1 MIGTLLSP
9 RLRPEELSNQKTGP
23 TRCWQGVLKSMRA
36 NNIHSSSLDLE
47 EYEVEDESDPADG
60 WSPLDTVWSDAM
72 NDGRFYLGSRDN
84 IRKLVDTKLVDSLYP
99 PHGMDNREIIPSSK
113 QILMCRKE
121 VKGRQTCKLEDHNTI
136 RHYQTC
142 ALVANSGILT
152 GSLCGGE
159 IDAHDY
165 VIRFSV
171 APTVGYE
178 LDVGSKRN
186 VTFLNKDILLKIN
199 QSLYRDGPKDVYSPR
214 LKRMNASILVF
225 ARGKRREWMDDINC
239 LIKIARKHRLAF
251 TLMKNIVSPAFTIR
265 NTVKATMPDLAQQLG
280 KVDLETTGMLA
291 LYTALT
297 FCTRISLYGFYPFL
311 KDANG
316 RNVSYHYYPNDDLK
330 NEIRNFSVDYAIS
343 QRYDK
348 LGVIRHVIDR
358 CEQTPLADKGNI
370 MEEYYNLTTIS
381 PETEGNGDY
390 TPLNKDEVQDVLYEI
405 PEPLSTDDPTEGAD
419 LLADPSEDDPEK
431 YVGASEEDIAMIE
444 SPQPTFTLPWK
455 ICLIVFVLI
464 NVGVVGFLV
473 YHVITIG
480 QEASDQSYRVS
491 LLQHKVENLV
501 KNLLGVE
508 NVKRKENWLVS
519 DPSWAVLASGT
530 PGVIDNRTFDAR
542 KTLDG
547 DVTTHW
553 DPAGSR
559 YDNDWYIVLDL
570 KSIHDI
576 SKIALT
582 NYGDTTHDV
591 TEFSLQASVTSSPYE
606 WRDVLQVGDVQAG
619 TNREGNCEAGY
630 KSLGKGCFRF
640 STNQLSFEDSRKICR
655 EDGGHLAIVKDSTTH
670 AQITDYIRSTTNGSH
685 WIGLQLESLG
695 AGRGRR
701 GLFFWEDGTLLTG
714 WKGWREGEPSSLG
727 RGGSEDCVEMA
738 DFYNYEWNDQ
748 SCNDVIFYIC
758 QTDKI

>member
-1 MIGTLLSP
+1 
-9 RLRPEELSNQKTGP
+9 
-23 TRCWQGVLKSMRA
+23 
-36 NNIHSSSLDLE
+36 
-47 EYEVEDESDPADG
+47 
-60 WSPLDTVWSDAM
+60 
-72 NDGRFYLGSRDN
+72 
-84 IRKLVDTKLVDSLYP
+84 
-99 PHGMDNREIIPSSK
+99 
-113 QILMCRKE
+113 
-121 VKGRQTCKLEDHNTI
+121 
-136 RHYQTC
+136 
-142 ALVANSGILT
+142 
-152 GSLCGGE
+152 
-159 IDAHDY
+159 
-165 VIRFSV
+165 
-171 APTVGYE
+171 
-178 LDVGSKRN
+178 
-186 VTFLNKDILLKIN
+186 
-199 QSLYRDGPKDVYSPR
+199 
-214 LKRMNASILVF
+214 
-225 ARGKRREWMDDINC
+225 
-239 LIKIARKHRLAF
+239 
-251 TLMKNIVSPAFTIR
+251 
-265 NTVKATMPDLAQQLG
+265 
-280 KVDLETTGMLA
+280 
-291 LYTALT
+291 
-297 FCTRISLYGFYPFL
+297 
-311 KDANG
+311 
-316 RNVSYHYYPNDDLK
+316 
-330 NEIRNFSVDYAIS
+330 
-343 QRYDK
+343 
-348 LGVIRHVIDR
+348 
-358 CEQTPLADKGNI
+358 

-431 YVGASEEDIAMIE
+431 YVGASEEDIVMIE

-530 PGVIDNRTFDAR
+530 PGLIDNRTFDAR

-606 WRDVLQVGDVQAG
+606 WRDVLQVSDVQAG
-619 TNREGNCEAGY
+619 TNRSQVFGEFSVTSRYFKFTVTATQQGWQPWLREIRFFGAKTAGEGNCEAGY

-685 WIGLQLESLG
+685 WIGLQLEALG

-714 WKGWREGEPSSLG
+714 WKGWYEGEPSSLG
-727 RGGSEDCVEMA
+727 RGGSADCVEMA
-738 DFYNYEWNDQ
+738 DFQNYAWNDQ
-748 SCNDVIFYIC
+748 SCNDEIFYIC